1 MLLNCAKSKGTAPF
15 SIEDKRLTAVAATH
29 TEPFLLDADH
39 TLPAQRLAQ
48 LHKALADTL
57 RLQIL
62 RLLRNESFG
71 VLELCRFRHCRHA

>member
-1 MLLNCAKSKGTAPF
+1 MLLNCEKLKETAQF
-15 SIEDKRLTAVAATH
+15 FNEDKLLTAVAATH

-62 RLLRNESFG
+62 RL
-71 VLELCRFRHCRHA
+71 